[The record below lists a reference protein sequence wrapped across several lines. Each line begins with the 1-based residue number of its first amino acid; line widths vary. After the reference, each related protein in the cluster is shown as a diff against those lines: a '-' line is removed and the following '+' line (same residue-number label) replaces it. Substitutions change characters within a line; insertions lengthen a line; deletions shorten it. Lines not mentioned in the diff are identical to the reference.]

1 MHICRGLKKGGLTPL
16 RMRCPK
22 PTSQP
27 VWGKPKS
34 LQCQSW
40 SILWTW
46 CWHARSFTEIWQLP
60 RPFCQANKYKPSEDM
75 ATQIV
80 RNFFHSIHQ
89 IVPKIEHWNNLPE
102 QLHDLTCS
110 SHIRLKASEKGFV
123 QLPNEI
129 RLSRVPTKCPNCHKP
144 KYNFCKFHRF
154 SELVWS

>member
-1 MHICRGLKKGGLTPL
+1 
-16 RMRCPK
+16 
-22 PTSQP
+22 
-27 VWGKPKS
+27 
-34 LQCQSW
+34 
-40 SILWTW
+40 
-46 CWHARSFTEIWQLP
+46 
-60 RPFCQANKYKPSEDM
+60 M

-154 SELVWS
+154 SELV